1 MKLYFDN
8 IIFSLQSAG
17 GISVVWYE
25 LIKRALEDTDL
36 DIYFLEEANKNIFRQ
51 LLSISSDKIIENPL
65 AKMPVKFQRYL
76 NPSIKKS
83 VGIFHSSYYR
93 TANSPNLLNVTTVH
107 DFTYEYYRKGIA
119 KTIHSWQKGNAI
131 KNASKVICVS
141 RNTKSDLLKFY
152 PDTPAE
158 KIEVIY
164 NGVDESY
171 KMLSACSINQL
182 EKMVS
187 FNPKEYTVFVG
198 DRKSNHKNFRIAV
211 ESCKKTNTPL
221 VLIGGGTITE
231 KEKELFEQIKF
242 NQYKHLSGISNE
254 QLNIIYNNA
263 LCLLYPSSYEGF
275 GIPVIEAQKAG
286 CPVISANNSSISEIA
301 KDSAILIEGIC
312 SDDFANKIELLKEDS
327 TFFDKLIKDG
337 LINSSRFSWDL
348 CYQQTKDL
356 YLTLYKENL

>member
-1 MKLYFDN
+1 MQIYFDN
-8 IIFSLQSAG
+8 IIFSLQRVG
-17 GISVVWYE
+17 GISVVYYE
-25 LIKRALEDTDL
+25 LIKRALEDNDL

-51 LLSISSDKIIENPL
+51 LLSISPNRILENPL
-65 AKMPVKFQRYL
+65 AKIPVKFQRYL
-76 NPSIKKS
+76 NPNIRASK
-83 VGIFHSSYYR
+83 GIFHSSYYR

-131 KNASKVICVS
+131 KNASKIICVS

-182 EKMVS
+182 EKLVP
-187 FNPKEYTVFVG
+187 FNPKKYTVFVG

-211 ESCKKTNTPL
+211 ESCKKTDTPL

-231 KEKELFEQIKF
+231 KEKELFEQLKF
-242 NQYKHLSGISNE
+242 KRYKHLSRISNH

-275 GIPVIEAQKAG
+275 GIPVLEAQKAG

-301 KDSAILIEGIC
+301 KDSAILIQDIS
-312 SDDFANKIELLKEDS
+312 SDNFADKIDLLKENS
-327 TFFDKLIKDG
+327 TFVEQLIKDG
-337 LINSSRFSWDL
+337 LINSNRFSWDL

-356 YLTLYKENL
+356 YLTLFKENL